1 MKKFLFAII
10 ATLLFLPSVAHAA
23 KPKDKD
29 GVPFKYDVRVG
40 VSGVPSYALL
50 SHGFSNP
57 DDIYESRLDGIY
69 SEYHGDK
76 YTTGNISAEFDF
88 IFKDWFTL
96 SLGASFQNTS
106 FNVYDPQLGKIGRRN
121 DAQFSL
127 LPQARLFWLNS
138 EYVRL
143 YISMGLGL
151 SIISEGVYPIF
162 QIAPAGIEVGKKIY
176 GFAEYGIGTHYIG
189 GYIGVGYRF

>member
-10 ATLLFLPSVAHAA
+10 ATLLLLPSVAHAA
-23 KPKDKD
+23 KPKDKN
-29 GVPFKYDVRVG
+29 GIPFKYDVRVG
-40 VSGVPSYALL
+40 VSGVPFYTLL
-50 SHGFSNP
+50 SNIDGYPAHA
-57 DDIYESRLDGIY
+57 YESRLDDIY

-106 FNVYDPQLGKIGRRN
+106 FNVYDPRFGKLGRHN

-127 LPQARLFWLNS
+127 LPQARLFCVNS

-176 GFAEYGIGTHYIG
+176 GFAEYGIGTHYMG